1 MTPAAQA
8 IAGTPILRPPSIRCR
23 SLTLSGRMCR
33 ATALRGQDLC
43 VRHAEHRYPVL
54 QRGPDVT
61 LPLLEDLESVQIFA
75 TQVMQGVLA
84 DSIDIHRAGKLLYG
98 CQIVANTMPRP
109 ARLKPSK
116 EQESPAEPV
125 TEVFS
130 GPDFHLLGPIED
142 TRKQARFDSYW
153 SFDKFRYEQECERL
167 GRPAPKTP
175 ADMPESGWLNPEDL
189 DRIAISASP
198 KTSLLNDGYCEK
210 MLELR
215 LEADVRGKLPPLA
228 ERKCSYGDG
237 SWCRGPGA
245 QGRWQQACACCIRE
259 LDAYCRL
266 HPDQPKPA
274 CSSDD
279 PTDLQAVAEEPSTP
293 DVKSVN
299 IPKPR
304 RSNALPNHP
313 TQGGTP
319 FPQFGGAATPRFRGT
334 TSVILSP
341 PQGRAILQPESPPP
355 PPAGLPAPAE
365 RGDYSPD

>member
-33 ATALRGQDLC
+33 ATTLRGQDLC

-98 CQIVANTMPRP
+98 CQIIANTMPRP

-189 DRIAISASP
+189 DRISYQRVVEGRYI
-198 KTSLLNDGYCEK
+198 LNDGYREK
-210 MLELR
+210 SSSCASTPMFAASSRPSPSANALMVM
-215 LEADVRGKLPPLA
+215 D
-228 ERKCSYGDG
+228 
-237 SWCRGPGA
+237 PGA
-245 QGRWQQACACCIRE
+245 VA
-259 LDAYCRL
+259 
-266 HPDQPKPA
+266 PA
-274 CSSDD
+274 
-279 PTDLQAVAEEPSTP
+279 
-293 DVKSVN
+293 
-299 IPKPR
+299 R
-304 RSNALPNHP
+304 RA
-313 TQGGTP
+313 GGS
-319 FPQFGGAATPRFRGT
+319 R
-334 TSVILSP
+334 
-341 PQGRAILQPESPPP
+341 
-355 PPAGLPAPAE
+355 PAPAVSASATLTAASTPT
-365 RGDYSPD
+365 SPNPPAAPTTPPISRPSRRNPQPPMSNR